1 MPFRLWQMQL
11 QQKYPVWAAADVV
24 PKHGG
29 SWKDLVAIAAKIE
42 APGVTDTCLTHT
54 SVSLFKR
61 FMYQEL
67 WNSGDD
73 LSLHARSDCA
83 EEHTDV
89 LICVLIKASATLLL
103 VCTLR
108 HDHDLFHSST
118 VKNCMLSFICDRLIP
133 QPKELHLHPLQLRP
147 DLVSDFDTVLT

>member
-1 MPFRLWQMQL
+1 MWTLNLVIPFRLWQTQL
-11 QQKYPVWAAADVV
+11 QQKYPIWAAADVV

-29 SWKDLVAIAAKIE
+29 SWKDLEAIATKIE

-54 SVSLFKR
+54 SASLFKR
-61 FMYQEL
+61 FLYQEL

-89 LICVLIKASATLLL
+89 VFCVLIKASVTLLL

-108 HDHDLFHSST
+108 HDLFHRST
-118 VKNCMLSFICDRLIP
+118 VRNCTWVCR
-133 QPKELHLHPLQLRP
+133 
-147 DLVSDFDTVLT
+147 VLWLLE